1 MTQLARLRTSADF
14 RRVRETGAFWRGRK
28 ISLNAARQADAD
40 GAVSRFGL
48 IATKRVGGAVQR
60 NRARR
65 LMREAVRSLTPRV
78 MTDWDFVFIAQPGLL
93 AGKAGL
99 LDAQGEIAWLLNKA
113 RAILPV

>member
-1 MTQLARLRTSADF
+1 MQRGSPTRMSALS
-14 RRVRETGAFWRGRK
+14 RVG
-28 ISLNAARQADAD
+28 LNRHE
-40 GAVSRFGL
+40 
-48 IATKRVGGAVQR
+48 KVGGAVQR

-93 AGKAGL
+93 HAGETGL
-99 LDAQGEIAWLLNKA
+99 VDAQGEIAWLLNKA

>member
-14 RRVRETGAFWRGRK
+14 QRVRETGAFWKGRK
-28 ISLNAARQADAD
+28 ISLNAARRPDVD
-40 GAVSRFGL
+40 GSSSRVGL

-65 LMREAVRSLTPRV
+65 LMREALRSLAPRV
-78 MTDWDFVFIAQPGLL
+78 MADWDFVFIAQPGLL

-99 LDAQGEIAWLLNKA
+99 LDAQGEVAWLLNKA
-113 RAILPV
+113 QAILPG

>member
-28 ISLNAARQADAD
+28 ISLNAARRPDVD
-40 GAVSRFGL
+40 GRSSRVGL
-48 IATKRVGGAVQR
+48 IATKRVGGAVER

-65 LMREAVRSLTPRV
+65 LMREALRSLAPRV
-78 MTDWDFVFIAQPGLL
+78 MADWDFVFIAQPGLL

-99 LDAQGEIAWLLNKA
+99 LDAQGEVAWLLNKA
-113 RAILPV
+113 QAILPG